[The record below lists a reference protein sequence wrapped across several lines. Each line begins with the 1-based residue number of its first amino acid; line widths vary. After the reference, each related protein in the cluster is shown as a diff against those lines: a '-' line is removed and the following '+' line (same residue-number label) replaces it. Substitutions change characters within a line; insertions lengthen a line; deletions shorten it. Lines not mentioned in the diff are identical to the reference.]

1 MYDGFRAPFIIFDD
15 EKEEFVFIIK
25 TNPCFGILLLLLL
38 LLLFIFLINGYVNIY
53 YDDGEAASANR
64 FPDIRN
70 KDGRLISPNEY
81 SSKLEDKSIV
91 MVDVHFKL

>member
-15 EKEEFVFIIK
+15 EKEEYVFIIK
-25 TNPCFGILLLLLL
+25 TNPCFGILF
-38 LLLFIFLINGYVNIY
+38 LFLFLFFFSDY
-53 YDDGEAASANR
+53 GEAASANR
-64 FPDIRN
+64 FPDVRN

-91 MVDVHFKL
+91 MVDVHFEL

>member
-15 EKEEFVFIIK
+15 EKEEYVFIIK
-25 TNPCFGILLLLLL
+25 TNPCFGIFYLF
-38 LLLFIFLINGYVNIY
+38 FIFSDY
-53 YDDGEAASANR
+53 GEAASANR
-64 FPDIRN
+64 FPDVRN

-91 MVDVHFKL
+91 MVDVHFEL